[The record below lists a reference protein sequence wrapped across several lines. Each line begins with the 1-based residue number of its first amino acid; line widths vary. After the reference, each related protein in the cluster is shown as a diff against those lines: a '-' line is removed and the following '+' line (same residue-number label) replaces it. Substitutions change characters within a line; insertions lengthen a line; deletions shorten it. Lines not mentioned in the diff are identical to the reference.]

1 MLSKRA
7 QSNSRMYVS
16 MLCLDSLIKK
26 SPFLNSRCQ
35 ACLQYISKTSSGQN
49 FQLCLVRLQRITNWS
64 LPRIWK
70 CLENCQISPSSCCRN
85 NQIMEFSKL
94 ESRQKGIWKRLRVS
108 HKTCWALKDYVRRI
122 QSLTICWSKGW
133 KETKDLRDN
142 SSLVSSIIT
151 SNIDYDVM
159 YIWSR

>member
-108 HKTCWALKDYVRRI
+108 HKTCSKRLCSENSKFNHLLVKRLKRD
-122 QSLTICWSKGW
+122 KGF
-133 KETKDLRDN
+133 KG
-142 SSLVSSIIT
+142 
-151 SNIDYDVM
+151 
-159 YIWSR
+159 